1 MWSLRMVDRLFCC
14 RPFTP
19 ILIGICV
26 GVTISLIVTNVRI
39 ENNCLENISVLRDSF
54 DRSHN
59 IDSVFTEDSKNLQ
72 DENTEDLSD
81 YDPRINLAGKPHS
94 AKKEPQTLI
103 RPRYLSTELGIKEKN
118 FVAVL
123 SSIKQIPS
131 LGLAINETLAHHV
144 SRLAFFVEVAGTDK
158 LDVKTLP
165 IVGFKDSQQGLL
177 TLHTLK
183 YLADK
188 LAVGYSY
195 FFFIKDTTYVDGRKL
210 DNLTKH
216 ISITENVYMG
226 LPGTHPTSNPS
237 VCSLGKLSMISDF
250 SIDFLYLFHTP
261 TDSGILI
268 SSSVLLAISPLLE
281 TCTEEFAFN
290 SDDEKIGLC
299 IFKALNLTCQS
310 QLQVIFEL
318 ETMFLYSC

>member
-1 MWSLRMVDRLFCC
+1 MLSSRMVDRLLAC
-14 RPFTP
+14 RPVTP

-26 GVTISLIVTNVRI
+26 GISISLIVTNAGTGSGCI
-39 ENNCLENISVLRDSF
+39 EKSSVFFGDIF
-54 DRSHN
+54 DKSHN
-59 IDSVFTEDSKNLQ
+59 IESLFTEDSKIVQ

-144 SRLAFFVEVAGTDK
+144 NRLAFFVEVVGNDK

-195 FFFIKDTTYVDGRKL
+195 FFLIKDTTYVDGRKL

-237 VCSLGKLSMISDF
+237 VCSLGELQPIFLF
-250 SIDFLYLFHTP
+250 SFT
-261 TDSGILI
+261 
-268 SSSVLLAISPLLE
+268 
-281 TCTEEFAFN
+281 N
-290 SDDEKIGLC
+290 
-299 IFKALNLTCQS
+299 
-310 QLQVIFEL
+310 VIFL
-318 ETMFLYSC
+318 LM